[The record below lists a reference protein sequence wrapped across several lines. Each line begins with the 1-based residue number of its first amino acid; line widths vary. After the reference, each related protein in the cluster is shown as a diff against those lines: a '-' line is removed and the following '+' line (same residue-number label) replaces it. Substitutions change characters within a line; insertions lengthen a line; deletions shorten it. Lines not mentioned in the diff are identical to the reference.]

1 MSETDRLDGDA
12 RPEPPVQAAASPCP
26 MRILL
31 LGPANSIH
39 LRRWAAGL
47 AERGHAVCVASQ
59 HPCEDG
65 LLPATVERVWLPVR
79 GGLGYVANAVA
90 LRRLARRWRP
100 DVLNAHYASGY
111 GTMAALAGVRPWL
124 LSVWGSDVYDFPG
137 RGWLQS
143 RLVRWNLRR
152 ADAIASTSHAM
163 AAQVRRLVPER
174 PSPAVTPF
182 GVDLS
187 VFSPREG
194 RKADGFVTLGMVKS
208 LAPVY
213 GVDLLLRA
221 YAGLLADPAVGVDT
235 RLVIVGDG
243 PQRNELMALA
253 DRLGLAGRVR
263 FVGAVPHAEVPS
275 WLRRFDLCAAPS
287 RQESFGVAVVE
298 ASACGVPVVVSDA
311 GGLPE
316 VVAHGV
322 TGLVVPAGEVAGLQ
336 AALKALVADPD
347 LRARLGR
354 QGRESVARAYA
365 WPACLDR
372 MEAALRRLLPSAPG
386 PSAEE
391 RRR

>member
-1 MSETDRLDGDA
+1 MSAPDHVDGDA
-12 RPEPPVQAAASPCP
+12 ERAPPARAPRP

-59 HPCEDG
+59 QPCEDG
-65 LLPATVERVWLPVR
+65 LLPAAVERVWLPVR
-79 GGLGYVANAVA
+79 SGLGYMANAVA

-124 LSVWGSDVYDFPG
+124 LSVWGSDVYDFPT
-137 RGWLQS
+137 RGWLQG

-152 ADAIASTSHAM
+152 ADAIASTSRAM
-163 AAQVRRLVPER
+163 AAQVRRLVPDR
-174 PSPAVTPF
+174 PVPAVTPF

-194 RKADGFVTLGMVKS
+194 GEAAADGVVTLGMVKS

-221 YAGLLADPAVGVDT
+221 YAGLLADPGVAVDT

-243 PQRNELMALA
+243 PQRGELIALA

-298 ASACGVPVVVSDA
+298 ASACGLPVVVSDA

-316 VVAHGV
+316 VVDHGV

-336 AALKALVADPD
+336 AALTALVTDAD

-372 MEAALRRLLPSAPG
+372 MEDELRRLLPRATTVP
-386 PSAEE
+386 
-391 RRR
+391 R

>member
-1 MSETDRLDGDA
+1 MSAPDHVDGDA
-12 RPEPPVQAAASPCP
+12 ERAPPARARRP

-65 LLPATVERVWLPVR
+65 LLPAAVERVWLPVR
-79 GGLGYVANAVA
+79 SGLGYMANAVA
-90 LRRLARRWRP
+90 LRRLAQRWRP

-124 LSVWGSDVYDFPG
+124 LSVWGSDVYDFPT
-137 RGWLQS
+137 RGWLQG

-152 ADAIASTSHAM
+152 ADAIASTSRAM
-163 AAQVRRLVPER
+163 AAQVRRLVPDR
-174 PSPAVTPF
+174 PVPAVTPF

-194 RKADGFVTLGMVKS
+194 GEAAADGVVTLGMVKS

-221 YAGLLADPAVGVDT
+221 YAGLLADPGVAVDT

-243 PQRNELMALA
+243 PQRGELIALA

-298 ASACGVPVVVSDA
+298 ASACGLPVVVSDA

-316 VVAHGV
+316 VVDHGV

-336 AALKALVADPD
+336 AALTALVTDAD

-372 MEAALRRLLPSAPG
+372 MEDELRRLLPRATTVP
-386 PSAEE
+386 
-391 RRR
+391 R